1 MHEARPNTA
10 KRTPTSALLI
20 AVAFGAVQALL
31 FAMVVPLTTVLAV
44 SSPPAYALVAAV
56 HTAMPLLARV
66 VTRTPGMAT
75 LAAFVT
81 GVLISAIAPIGLLA
95 LVPMLCAAVTLDLV
109 LPLRRGTTP
118 RSARILLAA
127 AAAAA
132 GVVLFLVALPVF
144 SPDHL
149 VPGVLLA
156 TLAAR
161 VVGELA
167 VGAGV
172 IGIRRLLIRAG
183 VAR

>member
-127 AAAAA
+127 AAA

>member
-109 LPLRRGTTP
+109 LPLRRGTAP
-118 RSARILLAA
+118 RSARILL

-161 VVGELA
+161 IVGELA
-167 VGAGV
+167 VGAAV
-172 IGIRRLLIRAG
+172 IGIRRLLMRSG